1 VVVCGTG
8 GTLINSQ
15 FSILNF
21 ELSTRGRGSLILN
34 SQFSILNYRRAGT
47 AGVLGCG
54 TRGLARAAGIQNAE
68 LELGG
73 SRVGHRNAELEL
85 GGSRVGH
92 RNAELELGGSR
103 VGGPRIDGSRVWQK
117 KEAFYNSF
125 HARGEIMY

>member
-85 GGSRVGH
+85 GGSRVG
-92 RNAELELGGSR
+92 
-103 VGGPRIDGSRVWQK
+103 GPRIDGSRVWQK